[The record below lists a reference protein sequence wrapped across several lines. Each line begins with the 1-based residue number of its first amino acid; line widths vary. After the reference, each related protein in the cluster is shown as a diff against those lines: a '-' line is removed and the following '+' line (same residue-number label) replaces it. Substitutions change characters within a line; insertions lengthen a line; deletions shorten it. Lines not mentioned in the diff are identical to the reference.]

1 MQYECDNLRAARG
14 YEYRGC
20 QKHHVLHSFLV
31 YVFGQL
37 SSRTGHCLLAVA
49 ALDKSLSMV

>member
-20 QKHHVLHSFLV
+20 QKHHVLHSFLA